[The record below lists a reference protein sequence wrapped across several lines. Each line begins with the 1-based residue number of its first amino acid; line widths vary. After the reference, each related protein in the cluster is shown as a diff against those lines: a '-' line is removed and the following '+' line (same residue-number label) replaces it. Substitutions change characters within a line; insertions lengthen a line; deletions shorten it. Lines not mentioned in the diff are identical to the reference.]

1 MNKHEQAR
9 VTTSQR
15 ENPEGKRPVFVGV
28 LTGQDWMDTF
38 ESELVGQDCTYEIK
52 PLSHVN
58 MGQSCHFITVWSSL
72 QRLHFRT
79 PLSDAHAHEV
89 ADFHT
94 LSAHRTKSFN
104 TKSSQHI
111 WALSLTSSSGAPTLC
126 LPTSFSWHNASPLT
140 NELSNNKESKPPL
153 WLHACQ
159 ISQCCSVRS
168 FQCVTCRKHAC
179 FILCFVRCL
188 SSWRGLF
195 FLLSPGSRC
204 LVTAREQWGLCSC
217 AFLRWQGQ
225 AVIKSA
231 HYSLEQMSP
240 VT

>member
-1 MNKHEQAR
+1 
-9 VTTSQR
+9 
-15 ENPEGKRPVFVGV
+15 
-28 LTGQDWMDTF
+28 MDTF

-52 PLSHVN
+52 PLSHVS
-58 MGQSCHFITVWSSL
+58 MGQSCHFITAWSSR

-94 LSAHRTKSFN
+94 LLAHRTKSFN

-111 WALSLTSSSGAPTLC
+111 WARSLTSSSGAPTLC
-126 LPTSFSWHNASPLT
+126 PPTSFSWHNASPLT
-140 NELSNNKESKPPL
+140 NELSNNKERKPPL

-159 ISQCCSVRS
+159 ISQCCTVRS
-168 FQCVTCRKHAC
+168 FQCVPCRKHAC

-188 SSWRGLF
+188 SLWRGLF

-204 LVTAREQWGLCSC
+204 LVTEREQ
-217 AFLRWQGQ
+217 
-225 AVIKSA
+225 
-231 HYSLEQMSP
+231 
-240 VT
+240 